1 MKKLPLTT
9 DIASDIISQLMHG
22 KPLTQIARQEGKPSL
37 SKIYNWIQTDKSF
50 ADKIITAR
58 RIGAQTYLDKM
69 IEELENCSHKDA
81 YLVNLK
87 LQHYRW
93 LASKLIPIFGDKQEI
108 KQDTNISITWN
119 VPDHEQKSY
128 ENESSIHNVTPS
140 GPKLHELAKTNPDK
154 SYNELERLRADSAVE
169 GSH

>member
-1 MKKLPLTT
+1 MNKLPLTT
-9 DIASDIISQLMHG
+9 KMSSDIVTQLMNG
-22 KPLTQIARQEGKPSL
+22 KPLTQIARQEGYPSL

-58 RIGAQTYLDKM
+58 RIGSQTYLDKM

-93 LASKLIPIFGDKQEI
+93 LASKLLPIYGDKQEI
-108 KQDTNISITWN
+108 KQDTNIQITWN
-119 VPDHEQKSY
+119 VPDQEQKSY
-128 ENESSIHNVTPS
+128 ENEVNITP
-140 GPKLHELAKTNPDK
+140 
-154 SYNELERLRADSAVE
+154 R
-169 GSH
+169 

>member
-9 DIASDIISQLMHG
+9 ELSSSIVNQLMHG
-22 KPLTQIARQEGKPSL
+22 KPLTSICKSKEMPSL

-69 IEELENCSHKDA
+69 VEELENCTARDA
-81 YLVNLK
+81 YIVNLK
-87 LQHYRW
+87 LQHFRW
-93 LASKLIPIFGDKQEI
+93 LASKLIGIYGDKQEI
-108 KQDTNISITWN
+108 KQDTNISITWK
-119 VPDHEQKSY
+119 VPDQDKTF
-128 ENESSIHNVTPS
+128 ENEINVTPP

-154 SYNELERLRADSAVE
+154 SYNELERLQADSSVE